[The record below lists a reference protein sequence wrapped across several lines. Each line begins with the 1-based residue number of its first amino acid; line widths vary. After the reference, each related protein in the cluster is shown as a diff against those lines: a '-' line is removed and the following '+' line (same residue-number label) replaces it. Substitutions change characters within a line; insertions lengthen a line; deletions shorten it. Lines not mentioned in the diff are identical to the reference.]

1 MQPKGIGMRFGVIAP
16 FVDGLIT
23 SGEFLKEYA
32 AVLEECGAESVWTVE
47 HVVVAETYDP
57 QYPYSASGRMA
68 GRPGSTPMPDP
79 LELLA
84 FFACAS
90 STLRLGT
97 AMMVAPLHSPAVL
110 AKRVATIDRL
120 SGGRVEL
127 GLGIGWQREEYAAV
141 GVPFEKRGERLEE
154 CIGALRALWSESPAS
169 FTGRHVNFDRVF
181 SDPRPEKPVP
191 ILLGGHSEPAVRRAG
206 RLADGWFPFTI
217 APDEFAAKAETV
229 RKEAVRHGRNPDAIE
244 MTAWPASADPESE
257 WSLPWARRYVDAGAT
272 RLIVHGRIAAPD
284 QLDDLRLQLDRFREE
299 VASRL

>member
-1 MQPKGIGMRFGVIAP
+1 VEPKGTEVRFGVIAP

-23 SGEFLKEYA
+23 SGDFLKEYA

-57 QYPYSASGRMA
+57 SYPYSPSGRMA

-84 FFACAS
+84 FLACAS
-90 STLRLGT
+90 SRLRLGT

-110 AKRVATIDRL
+110 AKRVATVDRL

-127 GLGIGWQREEYAAV
+127 GLGIGWQREEYEAV
-141 GVPFEKRGERLEE
+141 GVPFSHRGERLEE
-154 CIGALRALWSESPAS
+154 CIGALRVLWSESPAS
-169 FTGRHVNFDRVF
+169 FGGHHVSFERVF
-181 SDPRPEKPVP
+181 SDPRPTGRIP
-191 ILLGGHSEPAVRRAG
+191 ILVGGHSEPAVRRAG

-217 APDEFAAKAETV
+217 APDEFAAGAEMM
-229 RKEAVRHGRNPDAIE
+229 RKEAVLHGRDPGDIE
-244 MTAWPASADPESE
+244 ITAWPASADPEAE
-257 WSLPWARRYVDAGAT
+257 FSLPWARRYADAGAT
-272 RLIVHGRIAAPD
+272 RLIVHGRIGATD
-284 QLDDLRLQLDRFREE
+284 QLDDLRHQLDRFREE